1 MIPVP
6 VWRRHLTGLLIF
18 RAVAEPQNS
27 GKSVKSSEIHKNTQ
41 NSSKFGRS
49 LIKYPYLYNI
59 FETYLSYWGYLH
71 AVNLQIYLETSS
83 LRRANKVPK
92 LRGVDYVAKT
102 RHNQIP
108 AKWADFSAN
117 LSLKLPRN
125 LPFSA
130 TYQKPRFKLGE
141 FNKRS
146 KDVFALV
153 VKLLLI
159 PIALSI
165 DVVFIMLRENPCR
178 LQT

>member
-1 MIPVP
+1 MRSRSHKIQVNPRNP
-6 VWRRHLTGLLIF
+6 AKFTKTRKI
-18 RAVAEPQNS
+18 PQNS
-27 GKSVKSSEIHKNTQ
+27 VKILSNTC
-41 NSSKFGRS
+41 
-49 LIKYPYLYNI
+49 LYNI

-102 RHNQIP
+102 RLNQIP

-117 LSLKLPRN
+117 LSLKIPRN
-125 LPFSA
+125 LLFFRDLSV
-130 TYQKPRFKLGE
+130 YQKPWFRLRE

-146 KDVFALV
+146 KDVFSLV

-159 PIALSI
+159 PITLSI
-165 DVVFIMLRENPCR
+165 DVVFTMLRENPCT

>member
-1 MIPVP
+1 MRSRSHKIQVNPQNP
-6 VWRRHLTGLLIF
+6 
-18 RAVAEPQNS
+18 AEFTKTRKIPQNS
-27 GKSVKSSEIHKNTQ
+27 VKILSNTC
-41 NSSKFGRS
+41 
-49 LIKYPYLYNI
+49 LYN
-59 FETYLSYWGYLH
+59 SYWFYLH
-71 AVNLQIYLETSS
+71 AGNLQIYLETSS

-102 RHNQIP
+102 RLNQIP

-130 TYQKPRFKLGE
+130 TYQKPWFKLRE

-146 KDVFALV
+146 KDVFSLV

-159 PIALSI
+159 PITLSI

>member
-1 MIPVP
+1 MRSRSHKIQVNPRNP
-6 VWRRHLTGLLIF
+6 
-18 RAVAEPQNS
+18 AEFTKTRKIPQNS
-27 GKSVKSSEIHKNTQ
+27 VKILSNTC
-41 NSSKFGRS
+41 
-49 LIKYPYLYNI
+49 LYNI
-59 FETYLSYWGYLH
+59 FETYLSYWGYLR

-102 RHNQIP
+102 RLNQIP

-130 TYQKPRFKLGE
+130 TYQKPWFKLRE

-146 KDVFALV
+146 KDVFSLV

-159 PIALSI
+159 PITLSI